1 MCVDVCG
8 CVWMC
13 VNVCGCVWMCVDV
26 CVCGGVK
33 GHRGGGLREMI
44 EMRTPNAQAPPPN
57 YIIKTHVFR

>member
-1 MCVDVCG
+1 
-8 CVWMC
+8 MC